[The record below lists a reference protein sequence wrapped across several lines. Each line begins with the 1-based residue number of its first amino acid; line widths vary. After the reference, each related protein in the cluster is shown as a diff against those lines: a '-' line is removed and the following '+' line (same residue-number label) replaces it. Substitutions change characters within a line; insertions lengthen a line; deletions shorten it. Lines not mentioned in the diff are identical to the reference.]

1 MTKLYFHAASSTDTG
16 TLPSSVQSALGTPAD
31 IADAA
36 SVNRSMDTNIGSSQA
51 TLSVSVPT
59 HSSTVVYITRFCSP
73 PMDITSLASDTW
85 NYTFAT
91 GLSSGTQSSA
101 KWPCSGSN
109 QKINITLYV
118 WRPSNGIK
126 IATVLDGSSNAT
138 FTATNST
145 SEFSYSGTFAG
156 SSVSFAVGDIL
167 CFEVILSLGTVVT
180 ATDEYFYD
188 GTIETNNNGTQASH
202 IDSPNNMITFQGAAT
217 VSVFPRFFDTRTP
230 SGGVALFLGNQP
242 PMLYG

>member
-1 MTKLYFHAASSTDTG
+1 
-16 TLPSSVQSALGTPAD
+16 
-31 IADAA
+31 
-36 SVNRSMDTNIGSSQA
+36 MDTNIGSSQA

-73 PMDITSLASDTW
+73 PMNITSLASDTW

-126 IATVLDGSSNAT
+126 IATILDGSSNAT

-156 SSVSFAVGDIL
+156 SAVSFTVGDIL

-188 GTIETNNNGTQASH
+188 GTTETNNNGTQVSSQASN
-202 IDSPNNMITFQGAAT
+202 IESPNNTITFQGPAT
-217 VSVFPRFFDTRTP
+217 VTVFSQFFDTRVP
-230 SGGVALFLGNQP
+230 PGGVALFLGNRP
-242 PMLYG
+242 PMFYA